1 MKTNNFKGKVAFVT
15 GAASGIGRATA
26 IAFAL
31 EGASV
36 VVADISE
43 QGSHETTNIIKE
55 ADERALPVKCD
66 VSQTEDVKSCL
77 GQAIETFGRLD
88 FAFNNAGVEQK
99 LALTAELA
107 VEEWDRVVNINMRG
121 LFLCLKHE
129 IPLMLKQGGGAI
141 VSTSSGAGVKGFK
154 AEAAYVAAKHGVV
167 GLTKAAALDY
177 AQSNVRIN
185 AVAPGIIDTQMIQRF
200 SGGTPEGRQAMIS
213 QEPVGRMGQP
223 EEIAS
228 AVLWLCS
235 DAASFVT
242 GHTMVVDG
250 GQTV

>member
-107 VEEWDRVVNINMRG
+107 VEEWDRVVNTNMRG
-121 LFLCLKHE
+121 VFLCLKHE
-129 IPLMLKQGGGAI
+129 IPLMLKQGGGTTF
-141 VSTSSGAGVKGFK
+141 TSGLGFL
-154 AEAAYVAAKHGVV
+154 YINNLYCYHC
-167 GLTKAAALDY
+167 Y
-177 AQSNVRIN
+177 QSQSCYYSK
-185 AVAPGIIDTQMIQRF
+185 D
-200 SGGTPEGRQAMIS
+200 
-213 QEPVGRMGQP
+213 
-223 EEIAS
+223 
-228 AVLWLCS
+228 C
-235 DAASFVT
+235 
-242 GHTMVVDG
+242 
-250 GQTV
+250 